1 MPALCHCV
9 FHDPTTALAST
20 SDLSHHGP
28 IPQQEPA
35 VSARSALR
43 SVLPAAALLCT
54 GPAVTAQSFDRL
66 SNPVRGFVSVGEP
79 VVALTNVRVI
89 DGTGAAPRDNQTVVI
104 QNGRI
109 VAVGASAGTPA
120 PAGARVLD
128 LAGHTV
134 FPGLVGMH
142 DHTFYTTAF
151 GRSVQLNFSAPR
163 LYLASGVTTIRTTG
177 SMSPYSELN
186 LKRSI
191 QAGST
196 PGPRMH
202 VTGPYLTGEGAG
214 SGMYQVSTAEDA
226 RRVVAYWAE
235 EGATWFKFYTLIS
248 REAMKAAIDEGH
260 RRGVKLTGH
269 LCSVGFREAV
279 ALGIDNLEHGL
290 FTNSE
295 YDANKQPDQCPGT
308 MSRSLRTLDLA
319 SAPVRATLEDMVR
332 HNVAMTSTLAVYE
345 LSVPNRPPLDQRM
358 LDAMSPETR
367 EEYLTTRRNIAGDTS
382 RARSVDMLK
391 KGMQYERDFVRLG
404 GLLAAGVD
412 PTGNGGALPGFGD
425 QRNLEL
431 LVEAGFTPVEA
442 LRIMSLNGA
451 KVLGVDRDLG
461 SIEPGKIADLVV
473 VRGNPAQ
480 NPGDIRNVVHV
491 FKDGVGY
498 DSAKLL
504 ESVKGAVGIR

>member
-1 MPALCHCV
+1 VIPNSTRTGRRISCPPGTL
-9 FHDPTTALAST
+9 ALA
-20 SDLSHHGP
+20 LVL
-28 IPQQEPA
+28 A
-35 VSARSALR
+35 
-43 SVLPAAALLCT
+43 LPAAGT
-54 GPAVTAQSFDRL
+54 GQSFQQLAD
-66 SNPVRGFVSVGEP
+66 NVRSLVAVPEP
-79 VVALTNVRVI
+79 AVALTNVRVI
-89 DGTGAAPRDNQTVVI
+89 DGTGTAPRENQTVLI
-104 QNGRI
+104 ANGRI
-109 VAVGASAGTPA
+109 TAVGPASSTPA

-134 FPGLVGMH
+134 FPGIIGLH
-142 DHTFYTTAF
+142 NHTFYTTSF
-151 GRSVQLNFSAPR
+151 GRSVQLNYSAPR
-163 LYLASGVTTIRTTG
+163 LYLGTGVTTIRTTG

-186 LKRSI
+186 LKRAI
-191 QAGST
+191 ADGQT

-214 SGMYQVSTAEDA
+214 SGMYQVSSAEEA

-248 REAMKAAIDEGH
+248 REAMKAAIDEAH

-269 LCSVGFREAV
+269 LCSVGYREAV

-290 FTNSE
+290 FANSE
-295 YDANKQPDQCPGT
+295 YAPNKQPDACPSGFGAT
-308 MSRSLRTLDLA
+308 FRTLDV
-319 SAPVRATLEDMVR
+319 SGAPVRATLEDMVNN
-332 HNVAMTSTLAVYE
+332 NVAMTSTLAVYE
-345 LSVPNRPPLDQRM
+345 LSVPNRPPLEQRM

-367 EEYLTTRRNIAGDTS
+367 EEYLTTRRRIADNPNDG
-382 RARSVDMLK
+382 RSEEVLK
-391 KGMQYERDFVRLG
+391 KGMQYEREFVRLG

-442 LRIMSLNGA
+442 LQIMTLNGA

-461 SIEPGKIADLVV
+461 SVESGKIADLVV
-473 VRGNPAQ
+473 VRGDPAANPA
-480 NPGDIRNVVHV
+480 DIRNVVHV

-498 DSAKLL
+498 DPLEL
-504 ESVKGAVGIR
+504 IESVKGVVGIR